1 MENKYSTDIQKAPF
15 LYLNAHPSDF
25 HAAMK
30 RTLDKTSNKQ
40 SKPCDEYIFKN
51 TFFSAMNVEIINN
64 RIKKT
69 VYNNTCNKYIV
80 PNQKHEHL
88 FQIMDYIFGEYSQN
102 LDRGQKEQMEI
113 LDRMVVDFAVD
124 LIIEEIKTRSK
135 YLRDKFSKPRTLP
148 DPINTSSSGTKT
160 FAPLLSTKYDDYDM
174 YADQRGNG
182 SNPINST
189 QNREHFDDIYNK
201 QVILDSVNTQESLNN
216 QMNYKQ
222 CNRKM
227 FE

>member
-1 MENKYSTDIQKAPF
+1 
-15 LYLNAHPSDF
+15 
-25 HAAMK
+25 
-30 RTLDKTSNKQ
+30 
-40 SKPCDEYIFKN
+40 
-51 TFFSAMNVEIINN
+51 
-64 RIKKT
+64 
-69 VYNNTCNKYIV
+69 
-80 PNQKHEHL
+80 
-88 FQIMDYIFGEYSQN
+88 
-102 LDRGQKEQMEI
+102 
-113 LDRMVVDFAVD
+113 
-124 LIIEEIKTRSK
+124 
-135 YLRDKFSKPRTLP
+135 
-148 DPINTSSSGTKT
+148 
-160 FAPLLSTKYDDYDM
+160 M